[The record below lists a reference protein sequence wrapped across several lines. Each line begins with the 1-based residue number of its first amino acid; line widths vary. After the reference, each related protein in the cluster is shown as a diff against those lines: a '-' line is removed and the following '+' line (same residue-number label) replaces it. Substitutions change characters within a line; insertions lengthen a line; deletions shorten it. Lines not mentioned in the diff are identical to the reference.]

1 MIRLP
6 PRSTRTDTLFP
17 YTTLFRSW
25 AVARRLEGAVPVAG
39 IHVGRADLD
48 AVLACVAD
56 KLGRRVET
64 HRLAVQ
70 QRGGE
75 DRGIVMLHPGRH
87 LDHKAESRRHALRK
101 PKDAEAIDLR
111 EPTRGEVGR
120 VAARDSP
127 APQVVTHRRS

>member
-48 AVLACVAD
+48 AVLAGVAD
-56 KLGRRVET
+56 KLGRRVEA

-87 LDHKAESRRHALRK
+87 VDQQGEACRMALRK
-101 PKDAEAIDLR
+101 PIGAEALDLDR
-111 EPTRGEVGR
+111 K
-120 VAARDSP
+120 S
-127 APQVVTHRRS
+127 VV

>member
-48 AVLACVAD
+48 AVLAGVAD
-56 KLGRRVET
+56 KPGRRVEA
-64 HRLAVQ
+64 HRPAVQ

-75 DRGIVMLHPGRH
+75 DRGIVMLHPGRPV
-87 LDHKAESRRHALRK
+87 AQQGGARRMALRK
-101 PKDAEAIDLR
+101 PRAWK
-111 EPTRGEVGR
+111 R
-120 VAARDSP
+120 VVEGQRWTCRSDSGGC
-127 APQVVTHRRS
+127 RNSK